1 MDDYIS
7 RTSLLKGIEELKE
20 SPWFKRG
27 KLEGTD
33 TNVDYNRSLFHIG
46 YLERKEAIEII
57 IDLCIKKEPTI
68 EVEPVNGWISVED
81 RLPPYG
87 ERVLV
92 INEAYGAEHRYTK
105 YNIGVTVRSPH
116 LDFTF
121 WGHKVTH
128 WQPLPKPPK
137 EG

>member
-1 MDDYIS
+1 MNKEFIDKHEAYL
-7 RTSLLKGIEELKE
+7 LLKQKAETYML
-20 SPWFKRG
+20 PA
-27 KLEGTD
+27 T
-33 TNVDYNRSLFHIG
+33 
-46 YLERKEAIEII
+46 KEAYEKAARL
-57 IDLCIKKEPTI
+57 IDSLPTI
-68 EVEPVNGWISVED
+68 EAEPVNGWISVKD

-137 EG
+137 EDKE

>member
-1 MDDYIS
+1 MADKVRPIDANAL
-7 RTSLLKGIEELKE
+7 RLMKVAECAGHTIEYALGWKACVEYCKN
-20 SPWFKRG
+20 
-27 KLEGTD
+27 D
-33 TNVDYNRSLFHIG
+33 
-46 YLERKEAIEII
+46 A
-57 IDLCIKKEPTI
+57 PTI
-68 EVEPVNGWISVED
+68 EAKPVDDWISVKD

-137 EG
+137 GGRL

>member
-1 MDDYIS
+1 MRLIDADV
-7 RTSLLKGIEELKE
+7 LLKEIEEE
-20 SPWFKRG
+20 
-27 KLEGTD
+27 
-33 TNVDYNRSLFHIG
+33 I
-46 YLERKEAIEII
+46 EAEKSYDNYDKGVTAGLRIALR
-57 IDLCIKKEPTI
+57 DIKKQTTI
-68 EVEPVNGWISVED
+68 EAEPVNGWISVKD

-137 EG
+137 GE

>member
-1 MDDYIS
+1 MRPIDADN
-7 RTSLLKGIEELKE
+7 LLKGIEELKE

-27 KLEGTD
+27 KLEETD
-33 TNVDYNRSLFHIG
+33 TNVDYNRSLSHIG

-57 IDLCIKKEPTI
+57 IDLCIKKEPT
-68 EVEPVNGWISVED
+68 VDADPDNDWISVKD

-92 INEAYGAEHRYTK
+92 VNEAYEAERGYTK
-105 YNIGVTVRSPH
+105 YNIGVTVRDPN

-128 WQPLPKPPK
+128 WQPLPEPPK
-137 EG
+137 GE